1 MLIINHIMD
10 GVVIGSS
17 YVLIALGVTLIF
29 GIVDVVQIA
38 HGEVYMLGAFLTLF
52 LVNSLH
58 FNYVLSIVISMAILA
73 VFGVILEEGVFRWL
87 RGRPHLPVI
96 LAAFGLSMFLANGT
110 LLLLGG
116 ESYAIKSPLREQMVD
131 LGFYLIN
138 AQRLLVVVVSAG
150 LTVCLF
156 LFINKTRLG
165 MAMRAITQDR
175 DAAELVGVDPNKIF
189 MAAFAVAS
197 ALAAAAGGLVGPVFL
212 VNSAIGFMPFL
223 KSFVVVL
230 FGGIGSVIGSIVGGL
245 TLGVMETLAAAYV
258 STEYKD
264 AVAFALLIVVL
275 LFKPSGL
282 FGRKTSS

>member
-1 MLIINHIMD
+1 MMLLSNIAD
-10 GVVIGSS
+10 GLVIGSS

-38 HGEVYMLGAFLTLF
+38 HGEVYMIGAFVALF
-52 LVNSLH
+52 CVNSLH
-58 FNYVLSIVISMAILA
+58 LNYLLAIVITMAILA
-73 VFGVILEEGVFRWL
+73 IFGVILEEGVFRWL

-96 LAAFGLSMFLANGT
+96 LAAFGLSMVLANGT
-110 LLLLGG
+110 RLIMGG
-116 ESYAIKSPLREQMVD
+116 ESYAIKSPLRNEMVR
-131 LGFYLIN
+131 LGFYVIN
-138 AQRLLVVVVSAG
+138 AQRLLVVLVAAG

-156 LFINKTRLG
+156 LFMNKTRLG
-165 MAMRAITQDR
+165 MAMRAVAQDR
-175 DAAELVGVDPNKIF
+175 DAADLVGIEANRIF

-197 ALAAAAGGLVGPVFL
+197 ALAAAAGSLVGPVFL
-212 VNSAIGFMPFL
+212 VNPAMGFMPFL

-230 FGGIGSVIGSIVGGL
+230 FGGVGSVAGSIIGGL
-245 TLGVMETLAAAYV
+245 ILGVMETLGAAYV

>member
-1 MLIINHIMD
+1 MMLLSNIAD
-10 GVVIGSS
+10 GLVIGSS

-38 HGEVYMLGAFLTLF
+38 HGEVYMIGAFVALF
-52 LVNSLH
+52 FVNSLH
-58 FNYVLSIVISMAILA
+58 LNYFLSIVIPMAILA
-73 VFGVILEEGVFRWL
+73 IFGVILEEGVFRWL

-96 LAAFGLSMFLANGT
+96 LAAFGLSMVLANGT
-110 LLLLGG
+110 RLIMGG
-116 ESYAIKSPLREQMVD
+116 ESYAIKSPLRNGMVR
-131 LGFYLIN
+131 LGFYVIN
-138 AQRLLVVVVSAG
+138 AQRLLVVLVAAG

-156 LFINKTRLG
+156 LFMNKTRLG
-165 MAMRAITQDR
+165 MAMRAVAQDR
-175 DAAELVGVDPNKIF
+175 DAADLVGIDASRIF

-197 ALAAAAGGLVGPVFL
+197 ALAAAAGSLVGPIFL
-212 VNSAIGFMPFL
+212 VNPAMGFMPFL

-230 FGGIGSVIGSIVGGL
+230 FGGIGSVAGSIIGGL
-245 TLGVMETLAAAYV
+245 ILGVMETLGAAYV

-264 AVAFALLIVVL
+264 AIAFALLIVVL

>member
-1 MLIINHIMD
+1 MMLLSNIAD
-10 GVVIGSS
+10 GLVIGST

-38 HGEVYMLGAFLTLF
+38 HGEVYMIGAFVTLF

-58 FNYVLSIVISMAILA
+58 LNYFISIVISMAILA
-73 VFGVILEEGVFRWL
+73 IFGMILEEGVFRWV

-96 LAAFGLSMFLANGT
+96 LAAFGLSMVLANST
-110 LLLLGG
+110 RLLLSG
-116 ESYAIKSPLREQMVD
+116 ESYAIKSPLRNEMVH

-138 AQRLLVVVVSAG
+138 AQRLLVVVVGTG

-165 MAMRAITQDR
+165 MAMRAIAQDR
-175 DAAELVGVDPNKIF
+175 DAADLVGISANKIF

-197 ALAAAAGGLVGPVFL
+197 ALAAAAGALVGPIFV
-212 VNSAIGFMPFL
+212 VNPAMGFMPFL

-230 FGGIGSVIGSIVGGL
+230 FGGVGSVMGSIVGGL
-245 TLGVMETLAAAYV
+245 TLGVMETLGAAYV
-258 STEYKD
+258 STQYKD

-275 LFKPSGL
+275 LFKPTGL
-282 FGRKTSS
+282 FGRKTYS